1 LSKCGGKCTCCDG
14 CDGGEQAMK
23 GKQGSQSETL
33 KGGSKMH
40 TKCWK
45 NWAVGAVVL
54 IMVIMLAGCP
64 QKRTSQPPTLPAT
77 KQQTIKIGAVLPL
90 TGDAAVYGKAIKDG
104 IDLALSEVNTKGGVK
119 GRRIEVIYE
128 DDQGKATIG
137 VSATQKLIAQ
147 DKVPVII
154 GGAMSSVCAAIGPI
168 CQRNKVVLLSPTASA
183 PSLRKIGNYLFFLW
197 PSDNYDGKIMAEFAY
212 KELGI
217 RSVAILYVNLEY
229 GKGIEA
235 VFRHEFEKL
244 GGKVVASEAYA
255 QGATDFRAQLSKI
268 KALSP
273 DALYLPGYYK
283 ELAGILKQARQ
294 LGLKTKILSVNS
306 FYDPKLLQIAGD
318 SAEGAIFTYPMYDP
332 KNKDAVTRKFVDAF
346 KKKYGKEPDIFA
358 AQGYDALNLVALAI
372 SKGGFTA
379 EAIREEL
386 SKVKNYPGVGGTIS
400 FDKNGDVIKPLR
412 LLTVRKGRFEPFA
425 KEGE

>member
-1 LSKCGGKCTCCDG
+1 V
-14 CDGGEQAMK
+14 K
-23 GKQGSQSETL
+23 GKRNSQSETF
-33 KGGSKMH
+33 KGGSEMH
-40 TKCWK
+40 T
-45 NWAVGAVVL
+45 NHSRIWAVGAIVL
-54 IMVIMLAGCP
+54 VMVAMLQGC
-64 QKRTSQPPTLPAT
+64 QQRQGTRQRTV
-77 KQQTIKIGAVLPL
+77 KIGAVLPL
-90 TGDAAVYGKAIKDG
+90 SGDAAVYGKAIKDG
-104 IDLALSEVNTKGGVK
+104 IDLALSEVNEKGK
-119 GRRIEVIYE
+119 RIEVVYE

-212 KELGI
+212 GKLGI
-217 RSVAILYVNLEY
+217 RRVAILYVNLEY

-235 VFRHEFEKL
+235 VFRRDFEKL
-244 GGKVVASEAYA
+244 GGQVVASEAYA

-332 KNKDAVTRKFVDAF
+332 KSKDAVTRKFVDAF
-346 KKKYGKEPDIFA
+346 KEKYGKEPDIFA

-372 SKGGFTA
+372 NKGGFTA
-379 EAIREEL
+379 EAIRQVL
-386 SKVKNYPGVGGTIS
+386 SEVKDHPGVGGPIT
-400 FDKNGDVIKPLR
+400 FALNGDVIKPLR
-412 LLTVRKGRFEPFA
+412 LMIVRQGKFVSLKG
-425 KEGE
+425 G